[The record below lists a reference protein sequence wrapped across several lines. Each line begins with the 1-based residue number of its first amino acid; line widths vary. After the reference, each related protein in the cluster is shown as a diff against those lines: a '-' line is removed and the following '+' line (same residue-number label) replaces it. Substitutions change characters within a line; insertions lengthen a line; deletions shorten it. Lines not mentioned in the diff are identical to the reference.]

1 MDWRTLIDWQWAR
14 DARVDALER
23 KIRRLEAGLEE
34 RAPVRG
40 QSPAGPTAELP
51 WEWEFLSP
59 AQRERWKREGK
70 APRDW

>member
-34 RAPVRG
+34 RAPALPLRRTDRG
-40 QSPAGPTAELP
+40 AAVGVGVPQPGAEGAL
-51 WEWEFLSP
+51 E
-59 AQRERWKREGK
+59 ARG
-70 APRDW
+70 